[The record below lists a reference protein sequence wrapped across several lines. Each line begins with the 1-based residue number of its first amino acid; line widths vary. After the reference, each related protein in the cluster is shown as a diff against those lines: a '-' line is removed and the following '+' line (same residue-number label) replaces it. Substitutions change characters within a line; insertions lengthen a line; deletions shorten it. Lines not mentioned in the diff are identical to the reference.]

1 MSQIN
6 DKAVG
11 AALLGIG
18 TFVFTYYSI
27 WTLIIPFVDQDHPA
41 RMLFP
46 PQWYAIALPVFL
58 LVVGVTG
65 IFGFLSFV
73 MLKSGKK
80 AAKKST

>member
-1 MSQIN
+1 MAQVN
-6 DKAVG
+6 DKLIG

-18 TFVFTYYSI
+18 TFVFAYYSI
-27 WTLIIPFVDQDHPA
+27 WTLVMPFVDEDHPV
-41 RMLFP
+41 RRLFP
-46 PQWYAIALPVFL
+46 PQWFAIAIPVFL
-58 LVVGVTG
+58 LAVGVTG

>member
-11 AALLGIG
+11 AALLGVG
-18 TFVFTYYSI
+18 SLVFAYYSV
-27 WTLIIPFVDQDHPA
+27 WTLVIPFVDKDHPA

-58 LVVGVTG
+58 LVVGVTA

-73 MLKSGKK
+73 MLKSSKS
-80 AAKKST
+80 AVKKST

>member
-18 TFVFTYYSI
+18 SFVFAYYSV
-27 WTLIIPFVDQDHPA
+27 WTLVIPFVDKDHPA

-58 LVVGVTG
+58 LVVGVTA

-73 MLKSGKK
+73 MLKSAKS

>member
-1 MSQIN
+1 MTQIH

-11 AALLGIG
+11 ATLLAIG
-18 TFVFTYYSI
+18 TFVLSYYSI
-27 WTLIIPFVDQDHPA
+27 WTLIIPFVDEDHPA

-73 MLKSGKK
+73 MLKSAKK
-80 AAKKST
+80 TAKKST

>member
-1 MSQIN
+1 MAQVN
-6 DKAVG
+6 DKLIG
-11 AALLGIG
+11 AAMLGIG

-27 WTLIIPFVDQDHPA
+27 WTLVMPFVDEDHVV
-41 RMLFP
+41 RKLFP
-46 PQWYAIALPVFL
+46 PQWFAIAIPVFL
-58 LVVGVTG
+58 LAVGVTG

>member
-1 MSQIN
+1 MAQLN

-11 AALLGIG
+11 AVLLAIG

-27 WTLIIPFVDQDHPA
+27 WTLVIPFVDVEQPV
-41 RMLFP
+41 RKLFP
-46 PQWYAIALPVFL
+46 PQWFAIAIPVFL

-73 MLKSGKK
+73 MLQSGKK
-80 AAKKST
+80 AAKKAT